1 VVTTTDT
8 PDFLP
13 QASRIFNEWAKLPC
27 TFDEFNIKVKVHQAK
42 YFPTCSPLPGVPEL
56 LEGLTSANPTI
67 HIALASSS
75 NAQNFAL
82 KTSHLQHIFK
92 HFPAERRLLGDDP
105 RIPAGKGKPAPD
117 IYLLAL
123 KSINDILAAEGK
135 EEPIKPE
142 ECLVL
147 EDAVPGVE
155 AGRRAGMQV
164 VWCPHPG
171 LLDECKDNQKEVLA
185 GLTGGSK
192 ESDVNHVPNARA
204 RFDDGYATLLHSL
217 EDFPY
222 AKFGINGTHR

>member
-1 VVTTTDT
+1 V
-8 PDFLP
+8 PD
-13 QASRIFNEWAKLPC
+13 
-27 TFDEFNIKVKVHQAK
+27 
-42 YFPTCSPLPGVPEL
+42 L
-56 LEGLTSANPTI
+56 LDGLTSANPKI

-75 NAQNFAL
+75 NAHSFSL
-82 KTSHLQHIFK
+82 KTSHLQHIFR

-123 KSINDILAAEGK
+123 KSVNDILAREGK

-171 LLDECKDNQKEVLA
+171 LLEECKDNQKEVLA
-185 GLTGGSK
+185 GLTGISK
-192 ESDVNHVPNARA
+192 ESDVNHVPNARE

-222 AKFGINGTHR
+222 AKFGINVAHR